1 MNIPPF
7 LETIPAQ
14 LLACLA
20 SGLFLAISF
29 GLVVLLG
36 KAWRHAWAWIDD
48 SRPGRNPVLELM
60 ARLRGWTPWDTQGS
74 SSIYLWWKD
83 KKGETKTDAFSWLFF
98 IAFWVPLS
106 IYLVV
111 KLYALAL
118 FVASLV
124 AIAFVARFARRH
136 KKLFDKHIKDPEA
149 HK

>member
-1 MNIPPF
+1 MV
-7 LETIPAQ
+7 EGQ
-14 LLACLA
+14 
-20 SGLFLAISF
+20 
-29 GLVVLLG
+29 
-36 KAWRHAWAWIDD
+36 
-48 SRPGRNPVLELM
+48 
-60 ARLRGWTPWDTQGS
+60 
-74 SSIYLWWKD
+74 